1 MTQPPNFLTFDIEEW
16 YRVNYQGADYSP
28 MTCSPGWMESFTDKL
43 LDICAAGGCVS
54 TFFVLGSV
62 AEQFPQVV
70 RRIAGAGHEIASHG
84 CDHKAVST
92 MTPAEFAE
100 DLRRSCGIL
109 ESLTGRAVR
118 GFRAPS
124 FSVNRDTLPWYYD
137 ALESAGLTYSS
148 SVFPGRTFLYGIPD
162 FPRRVHRPQING
174 HRSAITEFPV
184 TRVDFAGRTIG
195 LYLRFFPLPFLRHRI
210 RKENAAGNPAML
222 YMHPREIDPRQPRLA
237 LPWPQSF
244 IHYFGLD
251 GCEEK
256 LRMLLRT
263 VPGPFIT
270 IAGALDQYPEFSA

>member
-16 YRVNYQGADYSP
+16 YRVNYQGADQSP

-70 RRIAGAGHEIASHG
+70 KRIAEAGHEIASHG
-84 CDHKAVST
+84 CDHKSVSA
-92 MTPAEFAE
+92 MSPAEFAQ

-124 FSVNRDTLPWYYD
+124 FSVTRDILPWYYD
-137 ALESAGLTYSS
+137 ALENAGLTYSS
-148 SVFPGRTFLYGIPD
+148 SVFPGKTFLYGIPD
-162 FPRRVHRPQING
+162 FPRRVHRPQIDG
-174 HRSAITEFPV
+174 RRTAVTEFPV

-210 RKENAAGNPAML
+210 REENAAGHPAML

-263 VPGPFIT
+263 VPGPFVT
-270 IAGALDQYPEFSA
+270 IAGALDRYPELSA